1 MRRPG
6 IDATAAKI
14 EQYVRSWVKAAA
26 NEGFEVALSYLD
38 PNPDVPWS
46 DQLFDEYTYNHFDD
60 DEHCHITDPDLIDG
74 LRVGVYAYDDGSGFA
89 VDHDLAMNGKR
100 SDFTAQFDIRKGKS
114 HLIII
119 LRDIHVL

>member
-1 MRRPG
+1 ME
-6 IDATAAKI
+6 I

-46 DQLFDEYTYNHFDD
+46 DQLFDECTYNHFDD
-60 DEHCHITDPDLIDG
+60 DQHCHITDPDLIGD
-74 LRVGVYAYDDGSGFA
+74 LRVGVYAYNDGSGYA
-89 VDHDLAMNGKR
+89 ADYDLAMNGKR
-100 SDFTAQFDIRKGKS
+100 SDFTAQFDIRKGKTQ
-114 HLIII
+114 LIII